1 MKKFLCSIIVFL
13 CCSQFVMLADD
24 CSDALNEAKSLYNSG
39 NYAKAK
45 SLFEYVKN
53 ECGNSYGDATNW
65 IAKCND
71 ALNPKLSLSRSSVS
85 VGASSG
91 STNIT
96 VTSNRTWVLKNTS
109 SNMFSVSKS
118 GNTITI
124 QYYSNSSTSSR
135 NDYFDVA
142 TTDGSKSVR
151 VYVYQDGKTASPSL
165 NISKTSIS
173 AGASGITEYITVTC
187 NTTWEVQYPS
197 GTMYSV
203 TRNGNTLTVKINP
216 NSSIES
222 RSDYFNVKTTDGS
235 KVVRVS
241 LSQDPAQELSLSKT
255 SISCSASGT
264 TEYITV
270 TSSKSWEI
278 QYASGTMYD
287 VTRSGNM
294 LTVKIKPNS
303 STESRSDYFNV
314 KTTDGSK
321 VIKVQLS
328 QTGKTIDNSALTY
341 THSGG
346 NVYKLIGTTRT
357 YTDNATGLS
366 HLTENIKKWEQCR
379 TGAITSVGKG
389 VVVYA
394 NNGYASTGIPNDL
407 SEKIKYANDNSLRIH
422 DVCMSSNGNYW
433 CIAYGDGGWRSW
445 ATTSFNEKM
454 KACHSTNEK
463 IVSISIN
470 NSGEWVIVTDKHLY
484 ASSTTFQNKL
494 SEVSDL
500 FGYIYSVALTE
511 MGYVICADR
520 GVYYHNIPT
529 KVLEKIKAMAS
540 TKIIKVLKFTDDG
553 TVLLTDGES
562 SFKYYM

>member
-1 MKKFLCSIIVFL
+1 MKKIVCSIIVLL
-13 CCSQFVMLADD
+13 CCSQFVTLADD
-24 CSDALNEAKSLYNSG
+24 CSEALNEAKTLYNSS
-39 NYAKAK
+39 NYQKAK
-45 SLFEYVKN
+45 ELFEYVKS
-53 ECGNSYGDATNW
+53 ECGSSYGDATNW
-65 IAKCND
+65 IAKCDD
-71 ALNPKLSLSRSSVS
+71 ALTPKLSLSRTSIS
-85 VGASSG
+85 VGASPG
-91 STNIT
+91 STSIT
-96 VTSNRTWVLKNTS
+96 VTSNRTWELRNTS
-109 SNMFSVSKS
+109 SSMFSVSKS

-124 QYYSNSSTSSR
+124 QNYSNSSTSSR
-135 NDYFDVA
+135 NDYFDVV

-151 VYVYQDGKTASPSL
+151 VNVYQSGKAATPSL
-165 NISKTSIS
+165 SVSKTSIS
-173 AGASGITEYITVTC
+173 AGASGITEHITVTC

-203 TRNGNTLTVKINP
+203 TRNGNTLTVKIN
-216 NSSIES
+216 
-222 RSDYFNVKTTDGS
+222 
-235 KVVRVS
+235 
-241 LSQDPAQELSLSKT
+241 A
-255 SISCSASGT
+255 
-264 TEYITV
+264 
-270 TSSKSWEI
+270 
-278 QYASGTMYD
+278 
-287 VTRSGNM
+287 
-294 LTVKIKPNS
+294 NS
-303 STESRSDYFNV
+303 STESRSDFFNI
-314 KTTDGSK
+314 KTKDGSK
-321 VIKVQLS
+321 VQKITLS
-328 QTGKTIDNSALTY
+328 QTGKSSYNNSGFSY

-346 NVYKLIGTTRT
+346 KVYKLIGTTRT
-357 YTDNATGLS
+357 YTDNATALS

-389 VVVYA
+389 VAVYA
-394 NNGYASTGIPNDL
+394 NNGYAYTGIPNDL

-529 KVLEKIKAMAS
+529 KVLEKIKEMAS